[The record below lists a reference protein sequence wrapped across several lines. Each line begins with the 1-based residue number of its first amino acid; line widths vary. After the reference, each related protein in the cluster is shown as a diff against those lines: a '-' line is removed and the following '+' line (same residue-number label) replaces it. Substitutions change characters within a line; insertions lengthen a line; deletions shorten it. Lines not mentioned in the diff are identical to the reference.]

1 MSQLAAFE
9 FIKDGQ
15 RLILSYAPYSGDGW
29 LWDQYKSSLDGRISI
44 GRAFSFTKLHVLKAG
59 RQGRVA
65 DDIAEVDY
73 AWEFIMGIMCE
84 GDYYRI
90 DKDVLGLKCDCLI
103 HKSVKLS
110 GAFFL
115 SRVGGVPLLQKIDGK
130 IGGSIIIGGTRVDAI
145 PESVYARMR
154 KTWPST
160 YWVRFYVEC
169 QIERQLSEF
178 YDVKGDAE
186 IRFERYLNKKR
197 EEAKSVC
204 DKKHEKLFVD
214 KEFEVQKYE
223 YIRGRVI
230 ELLDGAASYSED
242 EWCKLIME
250 FILILYPRYIQAL
263 YKVTIPCRKEDGTK
277 GHKQLDVVLLDS
289 DGHIDIIEIKKPN
302 ATDIFSL
309 GNYRGNKYPGHTLSG
324 TVMQMESYL
333 YHLRKGGYEL
343 EDYINKHCSG
353 RLLPDLKI
361 RVVNPKGILIL
372 GRSNGFDNKQ
382 KLDFE
387 IIRRKYANIIDI
399 LTYDDLLS
407 RLSNVIDGIKKR

>member
-1 MSQLAAFE
+1 MAAFE

-15 RLILSYAPYSGDGW
+15 RLILSYTPHNGDGW

-44 GRAFSFTKLHVLKAG
+44 GRAFSFPMSHVLKTG
-59 RQGRVA
+59 QQRRMA
-65 DDIAEVDY
+65 DDIADVDY
-73 AWEFIMGIMCE
+73 TWEFLLGVMCE
-84 GDYYRI
+84 EEYYRI
-90 DKDVLGLKCDCLI
+90 AKDVLGLKCDCLI
-103 HKSVKLS
+103 HKDVKLS

-130 IGGSIIIGGTRVDAI
+130 IGQSIIIGGAREDAI
-145 PESVYARMR
+145 PESVYANMR
-154 KTWPST
+154 KTWPSR
-160 YWVRFYVEC
+160 YWVGFYVEC

-178 YDVKGDAE
+178 CDVKGDAE
-186 IRFERYLNKKR
+186 TRFERYLNKKR
-197 EEAKSVC
+197 EDARSVFEAKN
-204 DKKHEKLFVD
+204 EKFPAY
-214 KEFEVQKYE
+214 KEFEIQKYE
-223 YIRGRVI
+223 YIRNRMK
-230 ELLDGAASYSED
+230 ELLEGSLGYSED

-263 YKVTIPCRKEDGTK
+263 YKVTIPCKKEDGSDAQ
-277 GHKQLDVVLLDS
+277 KQLDVVLLDS

-302 ATDIFSL
+302 AADIFSR

-333 YHLRKGGYEL
+333 YHLRKGGYVL
-343 EDYINKHCSG
+343 EDYINKHCRG

-361 RVVNPKGILIL
+361 SVVNPKGILIL
-372 GRSNGFDNKQ
+372 GRSNDFDNKQ

-387 IIRRKYANIIDI
+387 IIRRKYASIIDI
-399 LTYDDLLS
+399 LTYDDLLR